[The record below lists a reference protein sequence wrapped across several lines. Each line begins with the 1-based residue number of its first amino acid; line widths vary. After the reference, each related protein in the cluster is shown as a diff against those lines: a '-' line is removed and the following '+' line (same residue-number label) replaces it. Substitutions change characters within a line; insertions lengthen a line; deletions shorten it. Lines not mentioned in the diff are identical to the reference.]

1 MKATGHAGLHRIS
14 RHFPEVDEWYR
25 RREMSIPDPTLLS
38 DMGYMADGRVAA
50 WLYLT
55 NSGIAMIENVISDP
69 HSVPSLRRQSLQK
82 LIGFLV
88 DTATALGYTTIIG
101 VTKNK
106 GILDIS
112 RKFGFKEMKDYKLVV
127 LNTEEE

>member
-1 MKATGHAGLHRIS
+1 
-14 RHFPEVDEWYR
+14 
-25 RREMSIPDPTLLS
+25 
-38 DMGYMADGRVAA
+38 MGYMADGRVAA